1 MTKIA
6 EHDVPALDVRWGR
19 VPGVRFEQ
27 RYGGTVAVLE
37 AAGGTAVVAI
47 QGAQVLSWRPAGH
60 SEVLWLSP
68 VAKLGTG
75 KAVRGG
81 IPVCWPWFGPHPTD
95 ATKPAHGVVRA
106 ATWRVIGSAASAGR
120 ARLVLAFD
128 TSSVDTSLWPLRA
141 VAEIEITVAECLTVA
156 LTTENKS
163 AADIVL
169 TQALHTYLAVSDVG
183 DVLVA
188 GLDGRPYIDQLDVN
202 ARPVQG
208 GSLAI
213 DREIDRIY
221 QDSPD
226 EIVVTDRGVNR
237 EIRVAKSG
245 SLSTVVWNPWIEK
258 AARLGDMGENG
269 HRRMLCVETANAGAN
284 VMTLAPRARHR
295 LVTELSVKGI

>member
-47 QGAQVLSWRPAGH
+47 QGAQVLSWKPAGH
-60 SEVLWLSP
+60 SDVLWLSP

-128 TSSVDTSLWPLRA
+128 TSSVETSLWPLRA

-163 AADIVL
+163 AADIAL

-183 DVLVA
+183 EVLVA